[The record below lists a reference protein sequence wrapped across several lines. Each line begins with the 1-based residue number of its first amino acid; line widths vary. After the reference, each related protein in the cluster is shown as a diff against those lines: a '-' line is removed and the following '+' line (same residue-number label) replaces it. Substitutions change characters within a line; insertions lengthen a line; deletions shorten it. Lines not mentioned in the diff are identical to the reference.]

1 MAWIGTPMA
10 WEAAMRD
17 PITVER
23 GVLIRAAA
31 ALAAYLGAMRV
42 EEASFDR
49 ETVMARIRAA
59 DLMAHPAYAEL
70 HALLNPAPADS
81 LVQEFVE
88 GLRRAEEARAKG
100 IAALPPGTCHTCM
113 GEGYL
118 GSIASQMLS
127 DCPDCVGGRT
137 DGVIPSSNPQPEN
150 TK

>member
-1 MAWIGTPMA
+1 
-10 WEAAMRD
+10 MRD
-17 PITVER
+17 AITIER

-42 EEASFDR
+42 DDANFDR

-70 HALLNPAPADS
+70 HALLNPPPTES

-118 GSIASQMLS
+118 GSIESQSIS

-137 DGVIPSSNPQPEN
+137 NGVKLGEEP
-150 TK
+150 T